1 MPSLPEEEGIKV
13 GTMDLRV
20 AHRTCLILTGL
31 IVERGRPRR
40 CSIHVRGMAAETKK
54 VNVVDLKQPRIR
66 RAMRRVTPQAAF
78 IGLHRSV
85 LENERPHGI
94 GVTLGADRELTGGRS
109 HLVTGLGSVR
119 IVTVAA
125 LN

>member
-1 MPSLPEEEGIKV
+1 
-13 GTMDLRV
+13 
-20 AHRTCLILTGL
+20 
-31 IVERGRPRR
+31 
-40 CSIHVRGMAAETKK
+40 
-54 VNVVDLKQPRIR
+54 
-66 RAMRRVTPQAAF
+66 MRRVTPQAAF

-125 LN
+125 LDQSGIDTVTIRPGELGLLCGVASVSTDPSVVSPAGS